1 VPCDQVDDVYFDRPY
16 YLAPSTPAATE
27 RFVLIRDS
35 MAAANVVAVAR
46 TVLFRRVRSVLIRAH
61 GQGLIANTLNFDYEV
76 RSADETF
83 DQLPAAQADEEM
95 LDLALHIIK
104 KKAGQFDPTKF
115 DDRYD
120 AALQEL
126 IKAKLEGRKI
136 TPPKAPEPTKPSGLL
151 EALRQSVEE
160 GGATR
165 AKKRKTA
172 EPKTATKTPKRRKAA

>member
-1 VPCDQVDDVYFDRPY
+1 
-16 YLAPSTPAATE
+16 
-27 RFVLIRDS
+27 
-35 MAAANVVAVAR
+35 
-46 TVLFRRVRSVLIRAH
+46 
-61 GQGLIANTLNFDYEV
+61 V

-165 AKKRKTA
+165 TRKRKTA

>member
-1 VPCDQVDDVYFDRPY
+1 
-16 YLAPSTPAATE
+16 
-27 RFVLIRDS
+27 
-35 MAAANVVAVAR
+35 
-46 TVLFRRVRSVLIRAH
+46 
-61 GQGLIANTLNFDYEV
+61 
-76 RSADETF
+76 
-83 DQLPAAQADEEM
+83 M

-126 IKAKLEGRKI
+126 IKAKIEGRKI
-136 TPPKAPEPTKPSGLL
+136 RPPKAPEPTKPSDLL

-165 AKKRKTA
+165 IPKRKTA
-172 EPKTATKTPKRRKAA
+172 KQKTAATKTSKRRKAA